1 MPPLCGG
8 SSAQTCVLKSRPG
21 WMAHGTVPLPPRRG
35 PCLAVKVHSF
45 THPFIPLIYSH
56 TRPPSN
62 HPSADLFI
70 IYIFMYPS
78 THLFIHLYSHSF
90 ISYTVIHSF
99 VIHSFTTSYI
109 CPLID
114 SFAHPSIHHS
124 FIHSC
129 LHSFTHL
136 SLHLLIH
143 LTTITYWMSDVPGAV
158 WSTGNLAMNK
168 SDKNPCHHGADICV
182 CVSVCV

>member
-1 MPPLCGG
+1 MRWKLSPDLCPQV
-8 SSAQTCVLKSRPG
+8 QTWLDGPWNCPT
-21 WMAHGTVPLPPRRG
+21 HPR

-45 THPFIPLIYSH
+45 TRPFIPLIYSH

-62 HPSADLFI
+62 HPPADLFI

-78 THLFIHLYSHSF
+78 TPLFIHFFTHV
-90 ISYTVIHSF
+90 YTHSF

-114 SFAHPSIHHS
+114 SFAHPSIHHPSVTRS
-124 FIHSC
+124 FIHAFA
-129 LHSFTHL
+129 HS
-136 SLHLLIH
+136 LIH

-182 CVSVCV
+182 CV